1 MSLYY
6 HIISSPRLLMNLSA
20 QAPLQ
25 RYGALAAAMAMGAA
39 GGAAVVVSA
48 QSPAESAAV
57 DAAALKVTLPPP
69 PLSLPVL
76 LFCSQRGRAAPMAFA
91 MCAPFAVA
99 SFLVSARARV

>member
-1 MSLYY
+1 MFLYY

-69 PLSLPVL
+69 PPPSLFPCYCSVL
-76 LFCSQRGRAAPMAFA
+76 REGE
-91 MCAPFAVA
+91 
-99 SFLVSARARV
+99 